1 MKQITRTIQITPHA
15 GELGALFA
23 SLPSDDMAA
32 FFNEAARCIL
42 RTYPNGMG
50 SLPMQLQYVTDD
62 DTLTEDG
69 RRVMEY
75 IGEYAR
81 RRAV

>member
-1 MKQITRTIQITPHA
+1 MKQITRTIQITPDA
-15 GELGALFA
+15 CEIGALFA

-32 FFNEAARCIL
+32 FFSEAARCIE
-42 RTYPNGMG
+42 RTYPHGMG
-50 SLPMQLQYVTDD
+50 SFAMQLQYVTDD

-81 RRAV
+81 RCAV